1 MRVRTFQLVAA
12 AGTALL
18 LSGAAFGG
26 AHAQSPAPALT
37 GQIIAADQAR
47 PMEGVLVSAQQS
59 QSPITITVVSDQN
72 GRFSFPAAKLA
83 PGHYALRIRATGYEL
98 DTPQA
103 ADVARDQTTSVDL
116 KLRKAADLAAQLTNT
131 EWFMSFPGTTEQKRA
146 LIECM
151 SCHTLERIA
160 RSKFSADEFMPVLK
174 RMTTYANNTI
184 QARVQKRVSEVEF
197 PQERARKV
205 AEYLAT
211 VNLSK
216 SDTWSYPL
224 QTLPRPT
231 GAATRVV
238 ITEYALPRA
247 TIAPHDVRT
256 DANGFV
262 WYSDFVENDLGR
274 LDPKTGALKEFP
286 YPELKPGF
294 PTGALALEPDS
305 DGNLWLAMMFQAG
318 LAKFDMK
325 TETFRL
331 FPVQSEINIDTTQQS
346 LLTPRHLNVD
356 GKVWTNDVRKQAV
369 LRLDVATGKYEVF
382 DPFTLHPQGPPAFAL
397 RHGLGRGQQSLFHG
411 FRRRERRPH
420 RRQDRAGHHLSDAD
434 AAFAAAPHHDGPAG
448 PRMVRRVRGRQG
460 RHVRS
465 RAREIRR
472 MERADAAHL
481 SVRRLPRPERRIVE
495 RQHVE
500 RPHPAHGPA
509 KRKGDRVSAAASHQH
524 PPRLR
529 RRQHQPG
536 HLLGRQQ
543 SRRRDHQARAAW
555 SRSAFRCVIA
565 GLVPAISAR
574 WALCHPHR
582 DGRNKSGHDNQ
593 GSQRKRKHHANSRH
607 RSSAAHREVAT
618 AL

>member
-1 MRVRTFQLVAA
+1 MRVRTFQLIAA

-18 LSGAAFGG
+18 LSWAAVGG
-26 AHAQSPAPALT
+26 ARAQSPAPALS
-37 GQIIAADQAR
+37 GQIIRTDQAG
-47 PMEGVLVSAQQS
+47 PMEGVLVSAQNS

-83 PGHYALRIRATGYEL
+83 PGHYSLRVRATGYEL
-98 DTPQA
+98 EGPQA
-103 ADVARDQTTSVDL
+103 ADVAQDKTANVDL
-116 KLRKAADLAAQLTNT
+116 KLRKTKDLAAQLTNT

-184 QARVQKRVSEVEF
+184 QARVQRRVAEVEF
-197 PQERARKV
+197 PEDRARKV
-205 AEYLAT
+205 AEYLST
-211 VNLSK
+211 INLSK
-216 SDTWSYPL
+216 SESWSYPL

-238 ITEYALPRA
+238 VTEYALPRQ

-294 PTGALALEPDS
+294 PTGALALEPDA

-318 LAKFDMK
+318 LARFDVK

-331 FPVQSEINIDTTQQS
+331 FPVQSELNIDTTQQS

-369 LRLDVATGKYEVF
+369 LRLDLATGKYEVF
-382 DPFTLHPQGPPAFAL
+382 DPFRFTPK
-397 RHGLGRGQQSLFHG
+397 GRQHSPYGMV
-411 FRRRERRPH
+411 
-420 RRQDRAGHHLSDAD
+420 SDAANNLYFMDFGDENVGRVD
-434 AAFAAAPHHDGPAG
+434 AKTGQATIYPTPTPRSRPRRTMMDAQGRVWFAEFGADKVGMFDPKQEKFAEWNVPTPHTYPYDVFLDRNGELWSGSMSSDRILRMDPQTGKAIEYLL
-448 PRMVRRVRGRQG
+448 PRSTNIRRVFVDDSTNPVTFWAGNNHG
-460 RHVRS
+460 
-465 RAREIRR
+465 AEIIK
-472 MERADAAHL
+472 L
-481 SVRRLPRPERRIVE
+481 
-495 RQHVE
+495 
-500 RPHPAHGPA
+500 
-509 KRKGDRVSAAASHQH
+509 
-524 PPRLR
+524 
-529 RRQHQPG
+529 QP
-536 HLLGRQQ
+536 L
-543 SRRRDHQARAAW
+543 D
-555 SRSAFRCVIA
+555 
-565 GLVPAISAR
+565 
-574 WALCHPHR
+574 
-582 DGRNKSGHDNQ
+582 
-593 GSQRKRKHHANSRH
+593 
-607 RSSAAHREVAT
+607 
-618 AL
+618 

>member
-1 MRVRTFQLVAA
+1 MRVRTFQLVTA
-12 AGTALL
+12 AGSALL
-18 LSGAAFGG
+18 LSGAAPGG
-26 AHAQSPAPALT
+26 VRAQSPAPALN
-37 GQIIAADQAR
+37 GQIIAADQTG
-47 PMEGVLVSAQQS
+47 PMEGVLVSAQNI

-98 DTPQA
+98 DGPQA
-103 ADVARDQTTSVDL
+103 ADVAPDKTASVDL

-184 QARVQKRVSEVEF
+184 QARVQRRVAEVEF

-205 AEYLAT
+205 AEYLST

-216 SDTWSYPL
+216 SESWSYPL
-224 QTLPRPT
+224 QTLPRPS

-238 ITEYALPRA
+238 ITEYALPRP

-274 LDPKTGALKEFP
+274 LDPRTGTLKEFP

-318 LAKFDMK
+318 LARFDVK

-331 FPVQSEINIDTTQQS
+331 FPVQSELNIDTTQQS

-369 LRLDVATGKYEVF
+369 LRLDVASGKYELF
-382 DPFTLHPQGPPAFAL
+382 DPFAFTPKGRQHSPYGMVSDTANNLYFMDFGDENVGRVDAKTGAATIYPTPTPRSRPRRGMMDEQGRVWFAEFGADKVGMFDPKQEKFAEWNVPTPHTYPYDVFLDRNGELWSGSMSSDRILRMDPQSGKAIEYL
-397 RHGLGRGQQSLFHG
+397 L
-411 FRRRERRPH
+411 
-420 RRQDRAGHHLSDAD
+420 
-434 AAFAAAPHHDGPAG
+434 
-448 PRMVRRVRGRQG
+448 PRSTNIRRVFVDDSTNPVTFWAGNNHG
-460 RHVRS
+460 
-465 RAREIRR
+465 AEIIKL
-472 MERADAAHL
+472 EPL
-481 SVRRLPRPERRIVE
+481 E
-495 RQHVE
+495 
-500 RPHPAHGPA
+500 
-509 KRKGDRVSAAASHQH
+509 
-524 PPRLR
+524 
-529 RRQHQPG
+529 
-536 HLLGRQQ
+536 
-543 SRRRDHQARAAW
+543 
-555 SRSAFRCVIA
+555 
-565 GLVPAISAR
+565 
-574 WALCHPHR
+574 
-582 DGRNKSGHDNQ
+582 
-593 GSQRKRKHHANSRH
+593 
-607 RSSAAHREVAT
+607 
-618 AL
+618 